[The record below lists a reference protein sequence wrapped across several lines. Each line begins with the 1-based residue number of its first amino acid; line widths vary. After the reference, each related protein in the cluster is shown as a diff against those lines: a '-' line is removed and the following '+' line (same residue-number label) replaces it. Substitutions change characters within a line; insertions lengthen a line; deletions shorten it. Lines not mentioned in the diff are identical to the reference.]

1 MDVTFFP
8 TPADFR
14 HWLAENHETA
24 PELWVGYYK
33 KDTGRPSIT
42 WPESVDQALCF
53 GWIDGIRKT
62 IDDQSYKIRFTPRR
76 QDSVWSAV
84 NIKKVAELTK
94 QGLMQPAGLRA
105 FQQRRTDKS
114 EIYTYE
120 QAKNPQFDPTHEQQ
134 FRANQKAWDY
144 FQSQPP
150 GYRKSA
156 TWWVISAKKE
166 ETRLKRLNTLIT
178 DSENHRRIAP
188 LNRKPNS
195 E

>member
-1 MDVTFFP
+1 MEPLFFP

-14 HWLAENHETA
+14 QWLAENHETA

-33 KDTGRPSIT
+33 KDTDRPSIN
-42 WPESVDQALCF
+42 WSESVDQALCF

-76 QDSVWSAV
+76 KDSVWSAV
-84 NIKKVAELTK
+84 NIKKVAELSE

-105 FQQRRTDKS
+105 FEQRKQDKS
-114 EIYTYE
+114 VIYAYE
-120 QAKNPQFDPTHEQQ
+120 QRNNPQFEEAHQQQ
-134 FRANQKAWDY
+134 FRANEKAWAY

-150 GYRKSA
+150 GYRKTA
-156 TWWVISAKKE
+156 TWWVISAKQE
-166 ETRLKRLNTLIT
+166 ATRLKRLATLIT
-178 DSENHRRIAP
+178 DSENNRP
-188 LNRKPNS
+188 LAQFNRKPTS